1 MQFEVTY
8 RNQVG
13 ACITEIVE
21 AVDRN
26 ACFEQLRARKITPLS
41 VKTSSGTVSQR
52 GKHTRKMARTAIFV
66 SIFVLVV
73 ITFVTAWII
82 CTDDKKKITTTLP
95 VSTKRQSMT
104 KVFDRPA
111 KSDVPHEVP
120 ESHPEN
126 VPAVSPAAPR
136 PKPDYVTKPLGELT
150 SREKALRFQWLAQ
163 DTNNCVRGIDMR
175 ERVPPPVYSNIIQ
188 EAIAPYTIPGAD
200 CLPFPPISDEKARV
214 AIATKIY
221 FNENDSEELTEQKKT
236 VEAILRELKEYMDNG
251 GHARDYFAK
260 LEERQQIES
269 ETMKTVRADIMRM
282 RSEGDWEGAKLAQDE
297 YNKYLKSKGLPL
309 LHMRVKPGKKT
320 MEKNGDKEK

>member
-1 MQFEVTY
+1 MLFEVTY
-8 RNQVG
+8 RNQAG
-13 ACITEIVE
+13 ACIAETVE

-26 ACFEQLRARKITPLS
+26 ACFEHLRVRKITPLS
-41 VKTSSGTVSQR
+41 VKILSGTSSQK
-52 GKHTRKMARTAIFV
+52 GKSARKMSRITILVSTFV
-66 SIFVLVV
+66 FVV
-73 ITFVTAWII
+73 ITVVTAWISWK
-82 CTDDKKKITTTLP
+82 DEKKEVANTTP
-95 VSTKRQSMT
+95 VSTKKQLMT
-104 KVFDRPA
+104 KAFVHPA
-111 KSDVPHEVP
+111 KSNIPQELP

-126 VPAVSPAAPR
+126 VPTVSPVAPR

-163 DTNNCVRGIDMR
+163 DTNNCVRGIDMS

-200 CLPFPPISDEKARV
+200 CLPFPPISDEKARA

-236 VEAILRELKEYMDNG
+236 VEAILSELKEYMDNG

-260 LEERQQIES
+260 LEERQQLES
-269 ETMKTVRADIMRM
+269 ETMKTVRADIMRL
-282 RSEGDWEGAKLAQDE
+282 RSEGDWEGAKFAQDE

-309 LHMRVKPGKKT
+309 LHMRVKPGKKV
-320 MEKNGDKEK
+320 MEKIGDNEK

>member
-1 MQFEVTY
+1 MLFEVKY

-13 ACITEIVE
+13 ACITEAVE

-26 ACFEQLRARKITPLS
+26 ACFEQLRARKVTPLS
-41 VKTSSGTVSQR
+41 VKILSGKGFKR
-52 GKHTRKMARTAIFV
+52 GKHAYKMPRIAILA
-66 SIFVLVV
+66 SAFVLIV
-73 ITFVTAWII
+73 IALVTAWII
-82 CTDDKKKITTTLP
+82 WKDEKKEVANIAP
-95 VSTKRQSMT
+95 VVTK
-104 KVFDRPA
+104 KPIALDRPT
-111 KSDVPHEVP
+111 KPEVQREVSEPQSEKVPVI
-120 ESHPEN
+120 
-126 VPAVSPAAPR
+126 SPVVPR
-136 PKPDYVTKPLGELT
+136 PKPDYVTKPLEELT

-163 DTNNCVRGIDMR
+163 DTNNCVRGIDMS

-200 CLPFPPISDEKARV
+200 CLPFPPISDEKARA

-221 FNENDSEELTEQKKT
+221 YNENDPEELTEQKKT
-236 VEAILRELKEYMDNG
+236 VEAILKELKEYMDNG

-269 ETMKTVRADIMRM
+269 ETMKTVRADIIRL
-282 RSEGDWEGAKLAQDE
+282 RSAGDWEGAKVAQDE

-320 MEKNGDKEK
+320 VEKNGDNEK